1 MLGEQLSEAS
11 GTVTGVRVLGAGGED
26 HKLEVSFRGRG
37 EMLGVGI
44 TDMGIFVQTIRP
56 GGVLIGEDSNVLM
69 LTDDGETVSWKGFGV
84 GRPTGPGSPRAGGSP
99 GPRTRPPERW
109 CGSTRW
115 PRWWSSRWRRTA
127 PTGGS
132 YGNGRERRAKAD

>member
-1 MLGEQLSEAS
+1 MLGEQLGEAS

-56 GGVLIGEDSNVLM
+56 GGVLIGEGSNVLM

-84 GRPTGPGSPRAGGSP
+84 GRPTGPGFSSSWGVAGSAH
-99 GPRTRPPERW
+99 TA
-109 CGSTRW
+109 
-115 PRWWSSRWRRTA
+115 SRKMARLNAVATVVEFEVEED
-127 PTGGS
+127 GS
-132 YGNGRERRAKAD
+132 YRWKLWEWTGAASQG